1 MMETHPAFLSWWK
14 QGGNKLYDAILFDI
28 DGTLILGRGNPM
40 PGAPETI
47 DFLHETGVP
56 FRLLTNDGNR
66 PRERKCSFVTEAG
79 IHVAVQELIS
89 CSHVLK
95 GAAQRLGLTG
105 RDLFVMGNPL
115 PPQHYIHDAGLNP
128 VSDPE
133 KISSCAAILAAGG
146 RYEWQEAILAVFN
159 ELVRNPDKPFLV
171 ANPDSYCLLQDGS
184 YGIGAGAQARYVI
197 QLLSELGIPKE
208 PIYLGKPYR
217 AIFDYALADIRESS
231 GLKHSLTP
239 GRVLMLG
246 DFLKSD
252 VAGANAMGMGSGL
265 MMTGVT
271 TREMLEHAPEKEL
284 PSYIFDHLA

>member
-1 MMETHPAFLSWWK
+1 METHPAFLNWWK

-47 DFLHETGVP
+47 DFLHEARIP

-79 IHVAVQELIS
+79 IHVVPQELIS
-89 CSHVLK
+89 CSHALK
-95 GAAQRLGLTG
+95 GVAQRLGLKG
-105 RDLFVMGNPL
+105 CDLFVMGNPV
-115 PPQHYIHDAGLNP
+115 PPGDYIRDAGLNP
-128 VSDPE
+128 VVDPE
-133 KISSCAAILAAGG
+133 RISSCAAIFAAGG
-146 RYEWQEAILAVFN
+146 HYEWRESMLAVFN
-159 ELVRNPDKPFLV
+159 ELAGNPGKPFIV
-171 ANPDSYCLLQDGS
+171 ANPDSYYLLPEGS
-184 YGIGAGAQARYVI
+184 YGIGAGAQARYII
-197 QLLSELGIPKE
+197 QLLSELEISKE

-217 AIFDYALADIRESS
+217 AIFDYALADIRENS
-231 GLKHSLTP
+231 GLKHPLTP
-239 GRVLMLG
+239 ERVLMLG

-252 VAGANAMGMGSGL
+252 IAGANSMGMGSGL

-271 TREMLEHAPEKEL
+271 TREMLKHASAKEL